1 MGMIG
6 CITSLLFCN
15 RNKSIKENNDKIFNN
30 KKENISFKI
39 KENPIRA
46 SNLDSITSNIKDSKF
61 KIVKKKTRKI
71 KKYKNLYSNTV
82 SMFIAGLHLNI
93 E

>member
-1 MGMIG
+1 MGMID

-46 SNLDSITSNIKDSKF
+46 SNLDSITSNIKGSKF

-71 KKYKNLYSNTV
+71 KKYKNLYSNTA